1 MTTKHSVPEEGRRWW
16 TKCRSKSNIASCVIM
31 KFVSKDVI
39 SVLVVTDDCTWTL
52 VKTQGAK
59 GELGVGIGHL
69 AVEGGL
75 VDLLGRTEGH
85 AAAVV
90 VEVLA
95 RL

>member
-1 MTTKHSVPEEGRRWW
+1 MS
-16 TKCRSKSNIASCVIM
+16 
-31 KFVSKDVI
+31 FLF
-39 SVLVVTDDCTWTL
+39 LVVTDDSTWTL

-59 GELGVGIGHL
+59 GELGEGVGDL
-69 AVEGGL
+69 TVEGGL
-75 VDLLGRTEGH
+75 IDLLGRAEGH